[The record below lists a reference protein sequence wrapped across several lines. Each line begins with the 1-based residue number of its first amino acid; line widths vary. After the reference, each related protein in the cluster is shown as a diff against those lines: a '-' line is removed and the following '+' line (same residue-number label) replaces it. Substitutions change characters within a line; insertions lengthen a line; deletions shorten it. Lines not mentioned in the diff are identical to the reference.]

1 MQKLRKKIKNGFFN
15 NSRLSSLKNIGIFS
29 WSLIGFIIIILLI
42 FYVIYLVRT
51 AITPLLI
58 GIIIAYM
65 LIPLVKLLQKKMRK
79 IFAVTISYVIFI
91 AIIFILMFFLIPLVI
106 EQFKTF
112 IMQLPY
118 YMQSFSDFLSNLV
131 ATNTLIQNIQDFF
144 QIESTQL
151 TVEEISKYLLGM
163 LNIENFNI
171 FQGATTVTRTVFSVI
186 LNFIIGPILGFYIL
200 KDTEII
206 RSAFLKIIPVRKRLE
221 VDTILTKVNR
231 VFSRYIRGQLIISFI
246 VGALC
251 TIALLIL
258 RIDFAVLLGFMAGL
272 FNLIPFLGPII
283 GAIPAAFTALI
294 VSPLKALL
302 VVIIF
307 VAIQQIDNYVI
318 SPNIM
323 KYQIGL
329 HPGIIIFSLIAG
341 GAVFGWIGLLLAV
354 PVVAIIQE
362 ILRYYLVE
370 KKRPTSR

>member
-1 MQKLRKKIKNGFFN
+1 M
-15 NSRLSSLKNIGIFS
+15 KNIGIFS
-29 WSLIGFIIIILLI
+29 WSLIGFIIIIVLI
-42 FYVIYLVRT
+42 FYIVRLIRT
-51 AITPLLI
+51 AVTPLLI

-65 LIPLVKLLQKKMRK
+65 LIPLVKLLQKKMKK
-79 IFAVTISYVIFI
+79 IFAVTISYIVFLAVIFVI
-91 AIIFILMFFLIPLVI
+91 MFFLIPLVV

-112 IMQLPY
+112 IMQIPF
-118 YMQSFSDFLSNLV
+118 YMQSLSDYLSNLV
-131 ATNTLIQNIQDFF
+131 ATNTLVQNVQDFF
-144 QIESTQL
+144 QIESTRL
-151 TVEEISKYLLGM
+151 TAEEISKYLLGL

-171 FQGATTVTRTVFSVI
+171 FRGATTVTRTVFSIV

-200 KDTEII
+200 KDKEMI

-221 VDTILTKVNR
+221 IDTMLTKING
-231 VFSRYIRGQLIISFI
+231 VFSRYIRGQLIVSFI
-246 VGALC
+246 VGVLC

-272 FNLIPFLGPII
+272 LNLIPFLGPII
-283 GAIPAAFTALI
+283 GAIPAAFTALF

-307 VAIQQIDNYVI
+307 VVIQQIDNYVI

-362 ILRYYLVE
+362 ILRYYLIE

>member
-1 MQKLRKKIKNGFFN
+1 MQNPKKKFKNRFLNGD
-15 NSRLSSLKNIGIFS
+15 RVSSMKNIGIFS
-29 WSLIGFIIIILLI
+29 WSLIGFIIIIVLI
-42 FYVIYLVRT
+42 FYIVRLIRT
-51 AITPLLI
+51 AVTPLLI

-65 LIPLVKLLQKKMRK
+65 LIPLVKLLQKKMKK
-79 IFAVTISYVIFI
+79 IFAVTISYIVFLAVIFVI
-91 AIIFILMFFLIPLVI
+91 MFFLIPLVV

-112 IMQLPY
+112 IMQIPF
-118 YMQSFSDFLSNLV
+118 YMQSLSDYLSNLV
-131 ATNTLIQNIQDFF
+131 ATNTLVQNVQDFF
-144 QIESTQL
+144 QIESTRL
-151 TVEEISKYLLGM
+151 TAEEISKYLLGL

-171 FQGATTVTRTVFSVI
+171 FRGATTVTRTVFSIV

-200 KDTEII
+200 KDKEMI

-221 VDTILTKVNR
+221 IDTMLTKING
-231 VFSRYIRGQLIISFI
+231 VFSRYIRGQLIVSFI
-246 VGALC
+246 VGVLC

-272 FNLIPFLGPII
+272 LNLIPFLGPII
-283 GAIPAAFTALI
+283 GAIPAAFTALF

-307 VAIQQIDNYVI
+307 VVIQQIDNYVI

-362 ILRYYLVE
+362 ILRYYLIE

>member
-1 MQKLRKKIKNGFFN
+1 MQNPKKKFKNRFLNGD
-15 NSRLSSLKNIGIFS
+15 RVSSMKNIGIFS
-29 WSLIGFIIIILLI
+29 WSLIGFIIIIVLI
-42 FYVIYLVRT
+42 FYIVRLIRT
-51 AITPLLI
+51 AVTPLLI

-65 LIPLVKLLQKKMRK
+65 LIPLVKLLQKKMKK
-79 IFAVTISYVIFI
+79 IFAVTISYIVFLAVIFVI
-91 AIIFILMFFLIPLVI
+91 MFFLIPLVV

-112 IMQLPY
+112 IMQIPF
-118 YMQSFSDFLSNLV
+118 YMQSLSDYLSNLV
-131 ATNTLIQNIQDFF
+131 ATNTLVQNVQDFF
-144 QIESTQL
+144 QIESTRL
-151 TVEEISKYLLGM
+151 TAEEISKYLLGL

-171 FQGATTVTRTVFSVI
+171 FRGATTVTRTVFSIV
-186 LNFIIGPILGFYIL
+186 LNFIIGPMLGFYIL
-200 KDTEII
+200 KDKEMI

-221 VDTILTKVNR
+221 IDTMLTKING
-231 VFSRYIRGQLIISFI
+231 VFSRYIRGQLIVSFI
-246 VGALC
+246 VGVLC

-272 FNLIPFLGPII
+272 LNLIPFLGPII
-283 GAIPAAFTALI
+283 GAIPAAFTALF

-307 VAIQQIDNYVI
+307 VVIQQIDNYVI

-362 ILRYYLVE
+362 ILRYYLIE

>member
-1 MQKLRKKIKNGFFN
+1 LQKLRKKIKNGFFN